1 MRSRP
6 LNLKVL
12 VTGFL
17 TGFGPGC
24 GFHDQCGILFFFA
37 VVSRVPSTGFLLF
50 PSQTRHGSLSMHL
63 DLQVLVVVL
72 ILTPFAWFV
81 EVLLMSCFFY

>member
-6 LNLKVL
+6 LKLKVL

-50 PSQTRHGSLSMHL
+50 PSQTRRGSLSMHL
-63 DLQVLVVVL
+63 DLQVRVLVLVFV
-72 ILTPFAWFV
+72 IFARVV
-81 EVLLMSCFFY
+81 EVLLIAVFFY

>member
-6 LNLKVL
+6 LKLKVL

-37 VVSRVPSTGFLLF
+37 VVSRVPSTGFLLL
-50 PSQTRHGSLSMHL
+50 PRQTRRASLSMHL
-63 DLQVLVVVL
+63 DLQVRVVVL
-72 ILTPFAWFV
+72 IFVIFARVV
-81 EVLLMSCFFY
+81 EVLLIAGFFY

>member
-17 TGFGPGC
+17 TGFCPGC

-37 VVSRVPSTGFLLF
+37 VVSRVPRTGFLLF
-50 PSQTRHGSLSMHL
+50 PRQTRRASLSMHL
-63 DLQVLVVVL
+63 DLQVRVVVL
-72 ILTPFAWFV
+72 IFVIFARV
-81 EVLLMSCFFY
+81 VKVLLVAGFFY